1 MKTFKVRVY
10 NYIER
15 FHDEYTV
22 IARTSAAA
30 AYKALERIFIETD
43 YDDEEFEI
51 LEVKEITDNE

>member
-43 YDDEEFEI
+43 YDSEDFEV
-51 LEVKEITDNE
+51 LEVEEVE

>member
-22 IARTSAAA
+22 IARTPAAA

-43 YDDEEFEI
+43 YDSEDFEVLGVEEVE
-51 LEVKEITDNE
+51 

>member
-43 YDDEEFEI
+43 YDSEDFEVLGVEEVE
-51 LEVKEITDNE
+51 

>member
-22 IARTSAAA
+22 TARTSAAA
-30 AYKALERIFIETD
+30 AYKALERIFIETE
-43 YDDEEFEI
+43 YDPGDFEV
-51 LEVKEITDNE
+51 LEVERV

>member
-43 YDDEEFEI
+43 YDSEDFEV
-51 LEVKEITDNE
+51 LEVEEVKD

>member
-22 IARTSAAA
+22 TARTSSAA

-43 YDDEEFEI
+43 YDSEDFEVLGVEEVE
-51 LEVKEITDNE
+51 

>member
-1 MKTFKVRVY
+1 MKTYKVRVY

-22 IARTSAAA
+22 IARTASAA

-43 YDDEEFEI
+43 YDSEDFEVLGVEEVE
-51 LEVKEITDNE
+51 

>member
-22 IARTSAAA
+22 IARTPAAA

-43 YDDEEFEI
+43 YDSEDFEV
-51 LEVKEITDNE
+51 LEVEEVE

>member
-43 YDDEEFEI
+43 YDSEDFEV
-51 LEVKEITDNE
+51 LEVEEVA